1 MTVLF
6 FRNFLGCTIA
16 KGIITLETNLI
27 KYGLTKEF
35 KELSEEYR
43 DLKIAR
49 VTSQHHN
56 LYQIVTENG
65 FCPAEVSGKFQH
77 KAERL
82 IDFPAVGDWVMVS
95 KTEDQ
100 AIIHCVLNRKS
111 VLTRETAGTS
121 KQGQIIAS
129 NIDVVFICMSLN
141 DNFNVHRV
149 ERYLTL
155 AWDSGALPVVVLTK
169 ADLCDDLS
177 DKLHELEDVCLGVD
191 IIVCSV
197 ESKQGYEDLLSF
209 TTRNRTIAFVGSS
222 GVGKS
227 TLINWLV
234 GKDILMTK
242 EIRSTDSKGRHTTT
256 SRELLILPNG
266 GVVIDTPGMREL
278 QIYVGDLSKT
288 FTDIE
293 QIAQKCKFRDCTHQN
308 EPGCAVRH
316 AIEQGELSKN
326 RLDSY
331 LKLQREMSYEDMNS
345 RQLENDKIKR
355 MFGGKK
361 QMKQTRDHILKIK
374 RR

>member
-1 MTVLF
+1 M
-6 FRNFLGCTIA
+6 
-16 KGIITLETNLI
+16 ETNLI

-35 KELSEEYR
+35 KELSEEYH

-49 VTSQHHN
+49 VTSQHRN
-56 LYQIVTENG
+56 LYQIITESG
-65 FCPAEVSGKFQH
+65 FCQAEVSGKFQH

-82 IDFPAVGDWVMVS
+82 TDFPAVGDWVMVS

-111 VLTRETAGTS
+111 VLTREAAGTS

-197 ESKQGYEDLLSF
+197 ESNQGYDDLLSF